1 MSGHRSFAGRT
12 AAAVLLAGAALST
25 PARAQLVTTM
35 VGRDGMS
42 LPCVTV
48 GPLAPIAQEY
58 CVRRT
63 EAQGAVRKS
72 ELGWSGVTMGE
83 GRRVGAVASGSPAAQ
98 AGLAAGDLIV
108 SVDGRPSQPSAGE
121 TARRMMWGPRGGEL
135 TLVVARRGEP
145 LERRFKRGPA
155 PEPADAP
162 HSPNPLVGVHPLMN
176 AHGVFV
182 PCMGAG
188 PLGPVVISACASM
201 AQRKGYVKTDA
212 LGETGLS
219 FDPVRT
225 DAAIVTSVAADSPAS
240 QADVRPGDQV
250 MSVDGRPVRPDLA
263 SDAAR
268 MLFGRRG
275 EARRVVADRDGR
287 RVVADLV
294 LAAPPG

>member
-1 MSGHRSFAGRT
+1 MSQVRRPLT
-12 AAAVLLAGAALST
+12 RAAVAALLAGAALST
-25 PARAQLVTTM
+25 PAHAQLVTTM
-35 VGRDGMS
+35 VGRDGLS

-72 ELGWSGVTMGE
+72 QLGWSGLTMGE
-83 GRRVGAVASGSPAAQ
+83 GRRVEAVAPGSPAAQ

-108 SVDGRPSQPSAGE
+108 TVDGVAAQPSAGE
-121 TARRMMWGPRGGEL
+121 TVRRMMWGPRGGEL
-135 TLVVARRGEP
+135 TLSLVRGGER

-188 PLGPVVISACASM
+188 PLGPVVIAACTSQV
-201 AQRKGYVKTDA
+201 QRKGYVKTDA
-212 LGETGLS
+212 LGEPGLR

-225 DAAIVTSVAADSPAS
+225 DAAVVTAVAADSPAS
-240 QADVRPGDQV
+240 QADVRPGDRV
-250 MSVDGRPVRPDLA
+250 SAVDGRPVRPDLA
-263 SDAAR
+263 SDADR
-268 MLFGRRG
+268 LLFGRRG
-275 EARRVVADRDGR
+275 EARRVVADRGGR
-287 RVVADLV
+287 RVPADLV